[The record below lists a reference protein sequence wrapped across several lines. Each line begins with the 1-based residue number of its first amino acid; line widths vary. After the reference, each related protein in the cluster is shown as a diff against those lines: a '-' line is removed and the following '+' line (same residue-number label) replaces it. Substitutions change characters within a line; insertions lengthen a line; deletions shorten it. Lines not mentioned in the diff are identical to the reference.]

1 VNYILDTCVLSE
13 VRHPNGDA
21 DVKAAVS
28 KLNDTDLRISAL
40 TIGEIAK
47 GIGALPE
54 SKRRTELETWLAKL
68 ETFYADR
75 IIPIE
80 KETAHI
86 WGKITSEA
94 KQKGEI
100 IPVIDG
106 LISATAIQHGYTIV
120 TRNTKHFE
128 VVGVNVFD
136 PWG

>member
-1 VNYILDTCVLSE
+1 MIYLLDTCVLSE
-13 VRHPNGDA
+13 VRHPNGDG
-21 DVKAAVS
+21 DVKAAIS
-28 KLNDTDLRISAL
+28 KINDNDLRISAL

-47 GIGALPE
+47 GIGALSE
-54 SKRRTELETWLAKL
+54 SKRRTELENWLAKV

-86 WGKITSEA
+86 WGKITAEA

-106 LISATAIQHGYTIV
+106 LISATAIQHGFTIV
-120 TRNTKHFE
+120 IRNRKYFE
-128 VVGVNVFD
+128 VLGVNVFD
-136 PWG
+136 PWS